1 MDFLGNLYLGF
12 SVAVTPG
19 NLVYCFIGTL
29 VGTLIGVLPGIG
41 PLATMAM
48 LLPMTYYLPPES
60 AIIMLAGIYY
70 GALYGSST
78 TAILMKV
85 PGESSSVVTCMD
97 GYAMAQKGRAGTA
110 LATAALSSFFAG
122 SVVTILIAVASP
134 ALTRAAQSFGPA
146 EYFALMVLGLIS
158 ALVFTQGSPL
168 KALAMVFVGLILG
181 CVGADVN
188 TGANRFTFGVRELRD
203 GLDFVAVS
211 MGLFGL
217 AEIILNLQRRASK
230 QDKPLP
236 ISSLWLSKID
246 FRAAW
251 PAAVRGTGVGAIL
264 GILPGGGAMLGSFA
278 SYAVEKRIAPASAD
292 FGNGAIEGVAGPEA
306 ANNAG
311 AQASFIPML
320 ALGIPSNAVMAM
332 LAGALLLHGI
342 APSPQLATT
351 KPDLFWGL
359 IASMWIG
366 NTMLLLI
373 NLPMVGLWVK
383 LLRVPYDILFP
394 IILLCCCIGMYSVGY
409 SFVDMVTLAGFTLLG
424 VVFAKLDFPMA
435 PLMLAFILGPMM
447 EENLRRAMLLSQGDV
462 SQFVTRPISAV
473 LLLTCVIC
481 VVLLVVPSFRKV
493 REAATDA

>member
-1 MDFLGNLYLGF
+1 VG
-12 SVAVTPG
+12 A
-19 NLVYCFIGTL
+19 L

-48 LLPMTYYLPPES
+48 LLPMTYYLPPVS
-60 AIIMLAGIYY
+60 ALIMLAGIYY

-85 PGESSSVVTCMD
+85 PGESSSVVTCLD
-97 GYAMAQKGRAGTA
+97 GYAMAKQGRAGTA

-122 SVVTILIAVASP
+122 TVVTVLIAVASP

-146 EYFALMVLGLIS
+146 EYFSLMVLGLIA

-168 KALAMVFVGLILG
+168 KALAMVFLGLMLG

-188 TGANRFTFGVRELRD
+188 TGANRFTFGIGELRD
-203 GLDFVAVS
+203 GIDFVAVS

-217 AEIILNLQRRASK
+217 AEIVLNLQRRNAG
-230 QDKPLP
+230 DTATMP
-236 ISSLWLSKID
+236 ISTLWFTRAD

-251 PAAVRGTGVGAIL
+251 PAAVRGTGVGAVL

-278 SYAVEKRIAPASAD
+278 SYAIEKRLAPKGSN

-320 ALGIPSNAVMAM
+320 SLGIPSNAVMAM
-332 LAGALLLHGI
+332 LAGAMLLHGI
-342 APSPQLATT
+342 APSPQLATA
-351 KPDLFWGL
+351 KPELFWGL

-366 NTMLLLI
+366 NAMLLLI

-383 LLRVPYDILFP
+383 LLRIPYDILFP
-394 IILLCCCIGMYSVGY
+394 IILLCCCIGLYSVGR
-409 SFVDMVTLAGFTLLG
+409 SVVDISTLAAFGLMG
-424 VVFAKLDFPMA
+424 VVLTRLDFPMA

-447 EENLRRAMLLSQGDV
+447 EENLRRAMLLSQGDPV
-462 SQFVTRPISAV
+462 QFLVRPISAT
-473 LLLTCVIC
+473 LLAVCVIC
-481 VVLLVVPSFRKV
+481 VLLLLLPAFRRV
-493 REAATDA
+493 REVASDA

>member
-1 MDFLGNLYLGF
+1 MDFLSNLQLGF
-12 SVAVTPG
+12 SVAVSLQ
-19 NLVYCFIGTL
+19 NLFYCFVGTL

-48 LLPMTYYLPPES
+48 LLPMTYYLPTES

-85 PGESSSVVTCMD
+85 PGESSSVVTCLD
-97 GYAMAQKGRAGTA
+97 GYSMAKQGRAGTA
-110 LATAALSSFFAG
+110 LATAALASFFAG
-122 SVVTILIAVASP
+122 TVVTVLIAVASP
-134 ALTRAAQSFGPA
+134 ILTRAAQSFGPA
-146 EYFALMVLGLIS
+146 EYFSLMVLGLIA
-158 ALVFTQGSPL
+158 ALVFTQGAPL
-168 KALAMVFVGLILG
+168 KALAMVFLGLMLG

-188 TGANRFTFGVRELRD
+188 TGANRFTFGVPELRD

-217 AEIILNLQRRASK
+217 TEVILNLQRRGSD
-230 QDKPLP
+230 QTTTLP
-236 ISSLWLSKID
+236 ISTLWLTRAD

-251 PAAVRGTGVGAIL
+251 PAALRGTGVGALL

-278 SYAVEKRIAPASAD
+278 SYAIERKIAPPAAN
-292 FGNGAIEGVAGPEA
+292 FGNGAIAGVAGPEA

-320 ALGIPSNAVMAM
+320 SLGIPSNAVMAM
-332 LAGALLLHGI
+332 LAGAMLLHGI
-342 APSPQLATT
+342 APSPQLATA

-366 NTMLLLI
+366 NAMLLLI
-373 NLPMVGLWVK
+373 NLPLVGLWVK

-394 IILLCCCIGMYSVGY
+394 LILLCCCIGMYSVGY
-409 SFVDMVTLAGFTLLG
+409 SFTDIVTLAGFTLMG
-424 VVFAKLDFPMA
+424 VFFTRLDFPMA

-447 EENLRRAMLLSQGDV
+447 EENLRRAMLLAQGDATQFIVRPV
-462 SQFVTRPISAV
+462 SAGLLAACVVCAV
-473 LLLTCVIC
+473 LLAI
-481 VVLLVVPSFRKV
+481 PSFRKA
-493 REAATDA
+493 RETATDG